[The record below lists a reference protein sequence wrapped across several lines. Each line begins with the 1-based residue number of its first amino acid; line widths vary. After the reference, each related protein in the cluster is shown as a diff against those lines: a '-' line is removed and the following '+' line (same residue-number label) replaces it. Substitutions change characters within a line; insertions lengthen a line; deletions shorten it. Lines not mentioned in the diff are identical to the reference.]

1 MDNGQYESIDGF
13 NKTINS
19 IPTTLVCRTDTYQT
33 TQIIWE
39 YKPTQNEQWTDTQG
53 SWDVTTGISE
63 LNISNYG
70 YYRCHVK
77 SGGSDLTYTATAI
90 DSTITTITTV
100 TTIATTI
107 TTTTTGEL

>member
-1 MDNGQYESIDGF
+1 MDNGQYESIDGY

-19 IPTTLVCRTDTYQT
+19 IPTTFVCRTDTYQT

-39 YKPTQNEQWTDTQG
+39 YKSTQNEQWTDIQG
-53 SWDVTTGISE
+53 SWNVTTGISE

-90 DSTITTITTV
+90 DPTITTTMTTMTTITTITT
-100 TTIATTI
+100 I
-107 TTTTTGEL
+107 GEL